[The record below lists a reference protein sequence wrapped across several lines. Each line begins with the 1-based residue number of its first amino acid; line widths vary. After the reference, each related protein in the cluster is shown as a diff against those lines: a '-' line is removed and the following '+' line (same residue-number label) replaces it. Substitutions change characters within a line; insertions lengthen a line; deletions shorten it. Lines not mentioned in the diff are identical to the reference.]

1 MVERALRVLGH
12 ANSRVGILLRKLFYE
27 KKILPDGEV
36 LVVVVVYYNAMFSS
50 GVVHIEVLKQVF
62 QVWAC

>member
-36 LVVVVVYYNAMFSS
+36 LLLLLLRMYLFGPFMFKL
-50 GVVHIEVLKQVF
+50 IKL
-62 QVWAC
+62 